1 MIFRDEYFRE
11 LESQGDDFAESF
23 FSVSC
28 EIAVAR
34 PLRQATPDERSEA
47 LRADI
52 YAPV

>member
-1 MIFRDEYFRE
+1 MNISGSLNLRE
-11 LESQGDDFAESF
+11 MTSPNPS
-23 FSVSC
+23 FSVSY